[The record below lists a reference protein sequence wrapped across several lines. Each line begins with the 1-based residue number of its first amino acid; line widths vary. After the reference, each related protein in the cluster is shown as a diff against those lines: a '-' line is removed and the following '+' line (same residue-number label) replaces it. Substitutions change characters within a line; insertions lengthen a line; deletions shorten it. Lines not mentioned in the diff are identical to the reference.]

1 MYVGSCREDERMMYT
16 FFNGEF
22 VPSDDAKVNVR
33 NNSFNYGTAIFEG
46 IRGYWNIDHA
56 QMYIIKMKE
65 HYKRLLQGSKYL
77 NFHIPYKIEDLC
89 DITSELIKKNEHK
102 EDVYIRPLVYYT
114 PDKIS
119 PKFIDYEAGFTLYTI
134 PMGDYIDVSKGIRVC
149 VSTWRRISENMAPA
163 RFKVCGIYVNS
174 ALAKTEAL
182 ERGFDEAIMLNADG
196 HVAEGSAEN
205 IFIIRD
211 GELITPSVADDIL
224 EGITRKA
231 IISLCQEDLNLTVV
245 ERKIDRTELYI
256 CNEAFLCGTGAQVS
270 PIIEVDGRKVGDG
283 RVGQITQKIQK
294 IYFGIVKGENQK
306 YSEWRTPVY

>member
-1 MYVGSCREDERMMYT
+1 MTYT

-22 VPSDDAKVNVR
+22 VPSDEAKINVR

-46 IRGYWNIDHA
+46 IRGYWNVDHD

-65 HYKRLLQGSKYL
+65 HYMRLMQGSRFL
-77 NFHIPYKIEDLC
+77 NFNLPYNIEDYC
-89 DITSELIKKNEHK
+89 NITVELIRKNNHK
-102 EDVYIRPLVYYT
+102 EDIYIRPLVYYT

-119 PKFIDYEAGFTLYTI
+119 PKFIGYEAGFTLYTI
-134 PMGDYIDVSKGIRVC
+134 PMGDYIDTSKGIRVC
-149 VSTWRRISENMAPA
+149 VSTWRRISDNMVPA
-163 RFKVCGIYVNS
+163 RFKMCGIYVNS

-182 ERGFDEAIMLNADG
+182 ERGFDEAIMLNIDG

-211 GELITPSVADDIL
+211 GDLITPSLADDIL

-231 IISLCQEDLNLTVV
+231 LITLCEEELNLKVI

-256 CNEAFLCGTGAQVS
+256 CNEAFLCGTGAQVA
-270 PIIEVDGRKVGDG
+270 PIIEVGGHRIGDGKVGS
-283 RVGQITQKIQK
+283 ITQKIQK
-294 IYFGIVKGENQK
+294 IYFEIVKGENHK
-306 YSEWRTPVY
+306 YGEWRTPVY

>member
-1 MYVGSCREDERMMYT
+1 MLYT

-22 VPSDDAKVNVR
+22 VPSDDAKINVR

-46 IRGYWNIDHA
+46 IRGYWNVAHK

-65 HYKRLLQGSKYL
+65 HYKRLMQGSRFL
-77 NFHIPYKIEDLC
+77 NFNLPYNIEDYC
-89 DITSELIKKNEHK
+89 DITLDLIKRNNHK
-102 EDVYIRPLVYYT
+102 ENTYIRPLVYYT

-119 PKFIDYEAGFTLYTI
+119 PKFIGYEAGFTLYTV
-134 PMGDYIDVSKGIRVC
+134 PMEDYIDTSKGIRVC
-149 VSTWRRISENMAPA
+149 VSTWRRISENMVPA
-163 RFKVCGIYVNS
+163 RFKMCGIYVNS

-211 GELITPSVADDIL
+211 GNLITPSVADDIL

-231 IISLCQEDLNLTVV
+231 LIRLSEDDLNLRVI

-256 CNEAFLCGTGAQVS
+256 CDEAFLCGTGAQVA
-270 PIIEVDGRKVGDG
+270 PIIEVDGHKIGDG
-283 RVGQITQKIQK
+283 RIGSITQRIQK
-294 IYFGIVKGENQK
+294 LYFEIVRGENNK
-306 YSEWRTPVY
+306 YGEWRTPVY